1 MVGTAHY
8 PDRVVRQSA
17 ASTGVQTSLGDL
29 GTPLA
34 ATTFV
39 VLDLETTGT
48 SASNARITEVGAVKV
63 RGGEVLDEFSTLV
76 DPGVLIPASITLLT
90 GITQSMVA
98 TAPPI
103 EDVLPKVLAFLDAD
117 PDTALVAHNAPF
129 DTGFLK
135 AACERQGLEWPGYP
149 VVDTLRLA
157 RALLPRGE
165 VRNHKLGTLAAFYGA
180 PTTPNHRALDDA
192 RATVSVLHG
201 LIERLGPM
209 GVHSLEELR
218 AVNKPPSRAQ
228 IAKRHLAEDLP
239 EEPGVY
245 VFTDARGASL
255 YVGKSLNL
263 RRRVRSY
270 FTAAENRRRIREM
283 AGLVEGVTPIVCT
296 TELEASVRELR
307 IIAERKP
314 PFNRRSRNPERASW
328 VKLTTDAYP
337 RLSVVRA
344 VRDDGAPYIGPY
356 ASAKDAE
363 RAKEALL
370 HAVPLRQC
378 THTPTAP
385 KKGRRADGS
394 PSAAEPAGWAR
405 PCVLAQLGRC
415 GAPCD
420 GTESF
425 QEYAV
430 HADAAAEAMTGDP
443 ALVVAAHTARIAEL
457 AAALRYEEAA
467 GHRDR
472 LAAFLTGARRAQRLS
487 ALSAVPHLVA
497 SRRAATG
504 WETCVVRHGR
514 LAASAVL
521 RPGTDPAAFLASLVA
536 TAERVPPG
544 HGPSPRAL
552 PGESELILDWLAD
565 PATRLVEIEGEWT
578 CPLRGAEA
586 HAELTHWAHG
596 RAAPAQ

>member
-1 MVGTAHY
+1 LVGAPHY

-17 ASTGVQTSLGDL
+17 APTGVQTSLGDL

-48 SASNARITEVGAVKV
+48 SATKARITEVGAVKV
-63 RGGEVLDEFSTLV
+63 RGGEVLDELSTLV

-157 RALLPRGE
+157 RALMPRSE

-218 AVNKPPSRAQ
+218 AVSKPPSRAQ

-255 YVGKSLNL
+255 YVGKSNNL
-263 RRRVRSY
+263 RRRVGSY
-270 FTAAENRRRIREM
+270 FTAAESRQRIREM

-307 IIAERKP
+307 LIAERKP
-314 PFNRRSRNPERASW
+314 PYNRRSRHPERASW

-337 RLSVVRA
+337 RLSVVRV

-356 ASAKDAE
+356 ASAKVAE

-378 THTPTAP
+378 THTF
-385 KKGRRADGS
+385 
-394 PSAAEPAGWAR
+394 SAAKVVEA
-405 PCVLAQLGRC
+405 CVLAQLGRC

-420 GTESF
+420 GTESLAD
-425 QEYAV
+425 YTA

-443 ALVVAAHTARIAEL
+443 VRVVSALTERIAEL
-457 AAALRYEEAA
+457 AADLRYEEAA
-467 GHRDR
+467 AHRDR

-521 RPGTDPAAFLASLVA
+521 RPGTDPGAFLASLVA
-536 TAERVPPG
+536 TAERVPAG

-552 PGESELILDWLAD
+552 PGESELVLDWLAD

-586 HAELTHWAHG
+586 HTELTHWGHG